1 MQVLTAFCLLALTIG
16 GAFAQ
21 QPATLPGGAS
31 SLRETFQDWIV
42 ACVQNETKRCAL
54 SQQQTQEK
62 GQRVLGIEIQAS
74 PDGKT
79 ATGILVLP
87 FGLALDAG
95 VTLQI
100 DDQPAQAPLR
110 FSTCLS
116 GGCLVPLNFDDAFL
130 SALRTGET
138 LKTTAKAADSGQA
151 ISLSVSLKGFSV
163 GFDRVTELVQ

>member
-1 MQVLTAFCLLALTIG
+1 MAPAIS

-21 QPATLPGGAS
+21 AQATLPGGAS
-31 SLRETFQDWIV
+31 SLRETYQDWLV
-42 ACVQNETKRCAL
+42 ACVQKKTKRCAL
-54 SQQQTQEK
+54 SQQQSQEN
-62 GQRVLGIEIQAS
+62 GRRVLGVEIVPG

-100 DDQPAQAPLR
+100 DDKPAEAPLR

-116 GGCLVPLNFDDAFL
+116 GGCLVPLSFDEAFL
-130 SALRTGET
+130 SALRAGEA
-138 LKTTAKAADSGQA
+138 LKATAKAFDGGQA
-151 ISLSVSLKGFSV
+151 VSLSVSLKGFSAA
-163 GFDRVTELVQ
+163 FDRVAVLVK